1 MIHVR
6 ALLEALLHAEEDR
19 VHMCA
24 LRYLRRIVWSCMN
37 GSGQQ
42 GGMKKGLSGSEY

>member
-1 MIHVR
+1 MWELIQNAVLHV
-6 ALLEALLHAEEDR
+6 EEQGM
-19 VHMCA
+19 HMYA
-24 LRYLRRIVWSCMN
+24 LRYLSWIGWSCMN